1 MKLHIQWPHNLAW
14 RYIFEALIN
23 TGARSI
29 AMIGTNHL
37 IALSG
42 CGNNRNLMRVISVSD
57 LRLLNRLAS
66 PLNDP
71 DVSILVNL
79 TGLALEPVKKV
90 TPPV

>member
-23 TGARSI
+23 PGARSI
-29 AMIGTNHL
+29 AMIGTDHL

-90 TPPV
+90 APPV